1 MHSFP
6 GLTAQKKPLR
16 RNPAKE
22 ARKRRHS
29 QKDSGKNRSLAP
41 REGARQSVRSALP
54 MPGSFRQRSGRF
66 SDLRARLRLRYG
78 NDGCDGFSPN
88 FPLILFAEPDCLFDC
103 DNIISSTGFPV
114 KCFFRKSVPVSVL
127 LSDASADYPA
137 AEAVTEGLVAEVGLA
152 PVVQAD
158 CVDKA
163 GSAGFGG
170 GQHRPRPGAVPEA
183 QLEVPHG

>member
-1 MHSFP
+1 
-6 GLTAQKKPLR
+6 
-16 RNPAKE
+16 
-22 ARKRRHS
+22 
-29 QKDSGKNRSLAP
+29 
-41 REGARQSVRSALP
+41 

-127 LSDASADYPA
+127 LSDASPNSNNPNFVIIGDAFGFSVYFDYDRY
-137 AEAVTEGLVAEVGLA
+137 E
-152 PVVQAD
+152 
-158 CVDKA
+158 
-163 GSAGFGG
+163 
-170 GQHRPRPGAVPEA
+170 RR
-183 QLEVPHG
+183 